1 MARAVCGILFL
12 VALSSAACQVVAGAE
27 STTDY
32 PNFLEALTRQSDVST
47 MMDRMAHAFF
57 NAATQN
63 EGVKMMERAIGSVVD
78 PSAVQTL
85 FAEANRNARSF
96 LNPFEALWGMNQFQN
111 RAVESTNTSESSV
124 SEMTPQRVFPFP
136 LGFPFFFPFSG
147 ASPAAKY
154 GPRYEFHDH
163 IYECG
168 GRPCDESYSTS
179 HSYSHS
185 HSHSVSREE

>member
-1 MARAVCGILFL
+1 MARGFCGLLFV
-12 VALSSAACQVVAGAE
+12 VALANAACQVATAD
-27 STTDY
+27 TTDY

-47 MMDRMAHAFF
+47 MMDRMAQTFF

-63 EGVKMMERAIGSVVD
+63 EGVKMMERALGSVMD
-78 PSAVQTL
+78 PSAVQNL
-85 FAEANRNARSF
+85 FVEANRNAKTF
-96 LNPFEALWGMNQFQN
+96 LNPFEALWGTSQFQN
-111 RAVESTNTSESSV
+111 RAAESNTNENAMSETS
-124 SEMTPQRVFPFP
+124 PQRVFPFP
-136 LGFPFFFPFSG
+136 IPFPFLFPFTG

-185 HSHSVSREE
+185 HSVSREE

>member
-1 MARAVCGILFL
+1 MARGICGLL
-12 VALSSAACQVVAGAE
+12 ALAALSATVAAAADSNTE
-27 STTDY
+27 Y
-32 PNFLEALTRQSDVST
+32 PNFLEAFTRPADASK
-47 MMDRMAHAFF
+47 MMERMAQTFI

-78 PSAVQTL
+78 PTTVHNL
-85 FAEANRNARSF
+85 FVEANRGARSF
-96 LNPFEALWGMNQFQN
+96 LNPFEALWGMSMSQFQN
-111 RAVESTNTSESSV
+111 RAAEGNADGSV
-124 SEMTPQRVFPFP
+124 SETTPQRVFPF
-136 LGFPFFFPFSG
+136 FFPFTG

-168 GRPCDESYSTS
+168 GRPCDESWSVS
-179 HSYSHS
+179 HSYS